1 MKFIKGI
8 TPGGYVLMASLV
20 IGMLLLGQGWL
31 MTEYAWVGF
40 GLFALTPV
48 ALVLV
53 MRRVRAAAGVVLGLA
68 VVLAGIGLWTGVAL
82 WRALPGLVCVLVAWD
97 LDGFLQRLAFAAE
110 EDNPREMERRHLL
123 QMGLVVLG
131 GLAVDLIS
139 ENIRFAQGFEWALGL
154 AVLAFVGI
162 GALVLRIRG
171 TNG

>member
-1 MKFIKGI
+1 M
-8 TPGGYVLMASLV
+8 VSLT
-20 IGMLLLGQGWL
+20 IGLLLLGLGWL
-31 MTEYAWVGF
+31 KTDYAWVGF

-53 MRRVRAAAGVVLGLA
+53 MRRVRAAAGVVLALA
-68 VVLAGIGLWTGVAL
+68 VVLAGVGLWTGVAL
-82 WRALPGLVCVLVAWD
+82 WLALPGLVRVFVAWD
-97 LDGFLQRLAFAAE
+97 LDGFSKRLAFAAE

-162 GALVLRIRG
+162 SALVLRIRG